1 MIDYHVHSLFSADC
15 DVEMEIMCREA
26 IKAGIRELCFT
37 EHLDIDYPFG
47 DLPFTF
53 DFEAYHHRLEEMKQQ
68 FPQLSIKKGIEIGYQ
83 QHVLSENL
91 DVLRRHSFDFVLS
104 SVHVVD
110 GFDPYYPSYF
120 EGKTKKVAYR
130 RYLEKVYESV
140 TNFRTYSVIGHLG
153 YVSRDAPYEDPELR
167 YEDFPDEIDAILRE
181 LISSHRGLEVNTS
194 GYRYNPYPIPPLSIL
209 KRYRELGGE
218 IVTLGSDAHFP
229 KHLAF
234 HFSDAQQLLEEA
246 GFKYLTVFDKM
257 EPRFEKIHPSTP
269 L

>member
-15 DVEMEIMCREA
+15 DVEMEAMCREA
-26 IKAGIRELCFT
+26 VSAGIRELCFT
-37 EHLDIDYPFG
+37 EHLDIDYPMG

-53 DFEAYHHRLEEMKQQ
+53 DVEAHQHRLEEMKQR

-83 QHVLSENL
+83 PHVLSENL
-91 DVLRRHSFDFVLS
+91 DVLRRHRFDFVLS

-110 GFDPYYPSYF
+110 GLDPYYPSYF
-120 EGKTKKVAYR
+120 EGKSKEVAYR
-130 RYLEKVYESV
+130 SYLEKVYESV
-140 TNFRTYSVIGHLG
+140 TNFRSYSVIGHLG
-153 YVSRDAPYEDPELR
+153 YVSRDAPYEDAELR
-167 YEDFPDEIDAILRE
+167 YEDFPDEIDAILRA

-194 GYRYNPYPIPPLSIL
+194 GYRKKSFPLPGLSIL

-229 KHLAF
+229 EYLAF
-234 HFSDAQQLLEEA
+234 RFSDAQQLLEEA
-246 GFKYLTVFDKM
+246 GFQYLTVFENM
-257 EPRFEKIHPSTP
+257 EPRFVKIHPASS